1 MLSGFDTLTKDHLTK
16 LDDEELGSAY
26 VRAKLQASKNHPND
40 SQDLRKGGVIAFEEN
55 EHGLNSGLYIQ
66 LYKRHLNPARE
77 NMFQLPCYGKKF
89 RKNIH
94 KKKKGRLEVLY
105 SNQKVGKGYVGQFM
119 PKVNTSN
126 QFSFFL

>member
-1 MLSGFDTLTKDHLTK
+1 MLSGFDTLTKGHLTK

-26 VRAKLQASKNHPND
+26 VRAKLQATKNHPKD

-66 LYKRHLNPARE
+66 LYMRHLNPANK
-77 NMFQLPCYGKKF
+77 NMFQLPNYGKKF
-89 RKNIH
+89 KKNIH
-94 KKKKGRLEVLY
+94 KKKKGGKEVYY
-105 SNQKVGKGYVGQFM
+105 SNQKVGNTYVGHFM

-126 QFSFFL
+126 QFSF